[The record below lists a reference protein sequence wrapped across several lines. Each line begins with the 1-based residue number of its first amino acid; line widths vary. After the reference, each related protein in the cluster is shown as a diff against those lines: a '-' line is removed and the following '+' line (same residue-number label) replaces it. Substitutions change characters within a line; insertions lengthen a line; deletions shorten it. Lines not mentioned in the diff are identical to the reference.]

1 MPDLDE
7 RNQVLLEQRN
17 YAAFF
22 WGLVAGYFTFTP
34 KNHGGIYT
42 YAKQKLNMTSGSGYL
57 TVSNGTDCD
66 HLYEVLDAI
75 SIYPE
80 LADRIMERV
89 DNRIQKD
96 IDSGAD
102 FELRKGYLPA
112 NIAKFRIEEYPI
124 YEQEPAVPGERPA
137 RRSCVRS
144 IFDIPVLM
152 RRSVTPEMME
162 YFEDTALDVLGAML
176 DEVERYLRSVCVKEE
191 LNDVMSRLIVEQF
204 ELFVHDMQI
213 EKEQMKIRYF
223 FKSALFTNMKDKI
236 LSTLERLDH
245 DEDVDY
251 LNEIVDA
258 LE

>member
-1 MPDLDE
+1 M
-7 RNQVLLEQRN
+7 
-17 YAAFF
+17 
-22 WGLVAGYFTFTP
+22 
-34 KNHGGIYT
+34 
-42 YAKQKLNMTSGSGYL
+42 
-57 TVSNGTDCD
+57 
-66 HLYEVLDAI
+66 
-75 SIYPE
+75 
-80 LADRIMERV
+80 
-89 DNRIQKD
+89 
-96 IDSGAD
+96 
-102 FELRKGYLPA
+102 
-112 NIAKFRIEEYPI
+112 
-124 YEQEPAVPGERPA
+124 PGERPA

-152 RRSVTPEMME
+152 RRSVTPELME

-204 ELFVHDMQI
+204 ELFVHDMQL

-223 FKSALFTNMKDKI
+223 FRGALFTNMKDKI

>member
-1 MPDLDE
+1 
-7 RNQVLLEQRN
+7 
-17 YAAFF
+17 
-22 WGLVAGYFTFTP
+22 
-34 KNHGGIYT
+34 
-42 YAKQKLNMTSGSGYL
+42 
-57 TVSNGTDCD
+57 
-66 HLYEVLDAI
+66 
-75 SIYPE
+75 
-80 LADRIMERV
+80 
-89 DNRIQKD
+89 
-96 IDSGAD
+96 
-102 FELRKGYLPA
+102 
-112 NIAKFRIEEYPI
+112 
-124 YEQEPAVPGERPA
+124 
-137 RRSCVRS
+137 
-144 IFDIPVLM
+144 
-152 RRSVTPEMME
+152 
-162 YFEDTALDVLGAML
+162 ML